1 MLAAYDRIILN
12 SERKFKNKITKI
24 INDQVS
30 KIAKALVKY
39 MKEKKG
45 DNRISDEEAQKQA
58 EEITAI
64 IASGIL
70 DEAGTQIIM
79 KELLPLWL
87 DCGKIGNDFF
97 NQIQFVNPEDG
108 TLFSI
113 INDDYLTW
121 LNTYG
126 ASQIKGINATTQ
138 KLVQDIIQKGL
149 KNGDSTDKIA
159 NDLVEQIGEYT
170 KGRAMTIAKTESH
183 NTAIHSTFMSAKES
197 GFKYKTYMTAE
208 DSKVRPTHAAMDGLR
223 IKIDET
229 FPNGGLF
236 PGDSSLPPAELCN
249 CRCIIYFD

>member
-30 KIAKALVKY
+30 KIVKALIKY
-39 MKEKKG
+39 MKEKKD
-45 DNRISDEEAQKQA
+45 DNGISDEEAQKQA

-64 IASGIL
+64 IVSGIL
-70 DEAGTQIIM
+70 DEEGAQIIM

-87 DCGKIGNDFF
+87 DAGKIGNDFF

-126 ASQIKGINATTQ
+126 ASQVKGINATTQ

-170 KGRAMTIAKTESH
+170 KGRALNICQTETH
-183 NTAIHSTFMSAKES
+183 NSFMKGNFMSAKASNFQNKTWVTAGDERVRETHQELD
-197 GFKYKTYMTAE
+197 GMTINIDKDFKENLAY
-208 DSKVRPTHAAMDGLR
+208 
-223 IKIDET
+223 
-229 FPNGGLF
+229 
-236 PGDSSLPPAELCN
+236 PGDSRAPASEVCR
-249 CRCIIYFD
+249 CRCILTYE